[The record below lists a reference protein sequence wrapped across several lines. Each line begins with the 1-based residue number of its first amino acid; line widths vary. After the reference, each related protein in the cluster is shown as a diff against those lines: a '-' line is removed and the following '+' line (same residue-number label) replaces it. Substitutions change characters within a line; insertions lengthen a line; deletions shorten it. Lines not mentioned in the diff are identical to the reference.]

1 MIIRLPISSVLP
13 FCQRVL
19 PDIARGQQ
27 GGGGGVLSYTCYIA
41 IRPVLV
47 RSSVSVLA
55 IFSSNREWFLRSR
68 LELDMFTEEAI
79 FRHYR

>member
-1 MIIRLPISSVLP
+1 MGVARYSSGAAAG
-13 FCQRVL
+13 R
-19 PDIARGQQ
+19 A
-27 GGGGGVLSYTCYIA
+27 GGGVLSYTCYIA

-47 RSSVSVLA
+47 RSGVSVSAILA
-55 IFSSNREWFLRSR
+55 SNSEWFLRSR